1 MFSVL
6 ARCIISAIHMR
17 THMRTYMLRRNPS
30 NVTRRMVYQE
40 FLAQKPYTLT
50 QGRKPVG
57 VRLV

>member
-17 THMRTYMLRRNPS
+17 TYMLRRNPL